1 MKEKETLLS
10 EDRVKEILGID
21 DFRRMTKS
29 GAIEFVSMMS
39 QMEPEVAL
47 KALEQFPDLARTAVS
62 WASDY
67 KETMVKVLDVNAD
80 ESKRILA
87 SLQATLD
94 QLNSRLGRDDL
105 SSEDLKLIVDGIC
118 KIQEMT
124 LRLHEGN
131 QKHGINVLHMGVRA
145 LAVLGAVVLVGLGAS
160 GRIKVPTIKK

>member
-1 MKEKETLLS
+1 MKAKETLLS

-47 KALEQFPDLARTAVS
+47 KALEQFPNLARTAAS

-67 KETMVKVLDVNAD
+67 KETMVKALDVSAD
-80 ESKRILA
+80 ESKHVLA

-105 SSEDLKLIVDGIC
+105 STEDLKVIVDGIC
-118 KIQEMT
+118 GIQEMV

-131 QKHGINVLHMGVRA
+131 QKHGINVLQMGVSA
-145 LAVLGAVVLVGLGAS
+145 LVVLGAIVLVGLGAS

>member
-1 MKEKETLLS
+1 
-10 EDRVKEILGID
+10 
-21 DFRRMTKS
+21 MTKS

-47 KALEQFPDLARTAVS
+47 KALEQFPNLARTAAS

-67 KETMVKVLDVNAD
+67 KETMVKALDVNAD
-80 ESKRILA
+80 ESKHVLA

-105 SSEDLKLIVDGIC
+105 STEDLKVIVDGIC
-118 KIQEMT
+118 GIQEMV

-131 QKHGINVLHMGVRA
+131 QKHGINVLQMGVSA
-145 LAVLGAVVLVGLGAS
+145 LVVLGAIVLVGLGAS
-160 GRIKVPTIKK
+160 GRIKVPTINK